1 MSHHPAYAMSAL
13 CFVGGIKGFARTR
26 SLPSL
31 IAGVGLGSL
40 YGAAGYIC
48 QENVNG
54 YKLAV
59 GSSVVLA
66 GAMIPRAIKTKKPVP
81 IALAL
86 TSLAAGAY
94 YTKKVIDY
102 A

>member
-13 CFVGGIKGFARTR
+13 CFAGGIGGFARTR

-31 IAGVGLGSL
+31 IAGVGLGTL
-40 YGAAGYIC
+40 YGAAGYIS